1 MPPERIPTSS
11 LPLRND
17 VLSMLLALAR
27 EPLHGYAI
35 MQRVEEE
42 SGGRIVLQA
51 GAMYRTLRN
60 MLEDGLVEE
69 LDDPGPVSDGKKRR
83 CYRISRQGRAV
94 AEAELNRLADLV
106 RRGRARDLV
115 KRPKSS

>member
-1 MPPERIPTSS
+1 MPPERIPTST
-11 LPLRND
+11 LPLKNE
-17 VLSMLLALAR
+17 VLAMLLALAA

-42 SGGRIVLQA
+42 SAGRIVLQA

-69 LDDPGPVSDGKKRR
+69 VDDSAPAPDDRKRR
-83 CYRISRQGRAV
+83 IYRISRQGRTIAQ
-94 AEAELNRLADLV
+94 AELDRLAEVV